1 MEKRDLV
8 ATGVGLFG
16 AINLAYIGYALYKNY
31 KDYKNKEGVYA
42 EEEPKQTQT
51 ELLDDEDLILVEEVQ
66 EPIKVSKRKVKKS
79 FYIGVGLL
87 CVAAIGGYSYG
98 FKSGHRT
105 TKKEADKLIE
115 TYNAVIDQ
123 KEKLEKLLK
132 ERLEKAEVDVE
143 RITSNAL
150 NMLLPEHMETRWVTF
165 DDKSYHAQSHYTPK
179 VTKDLSSEDIASAV
193 KETWDKL
200 YNEPVVV
207 VPAVEEG

>member
-16 AINLAYIGYALYKNY
+16 ALNLAYIGYALYKNY
-31 KDYKNKEGVYA
+31 KDYKNKEGIYA

-98 FKSGHRT
+98 YRRSWEKRSEVAKESERALKELVETGF
-105 TKKEADKLIE
+105 KKEAVLKDRIEALCVEREKISLNALELLAPEQVDKKWISID
-115 TYNAVIDQ
+115 YNTKEVFGNYSPKTNKDQ
-123 KEKLEKLLK
+123 DEEKVSSIVQELWEKLYK
-132 ERLEKAEVDVE
+132 
-143 RITSNAL
+143 
-150 NMLLPEHMETRWVTF
+150 
-165 DDKSYHAQSHYTPK
+165 
-179 VTKDLSSEDIASAV
+179 
-193 KETWDKL
+193 
-200 YNEPVVV
+200 PVIV
-207 VPAVEEG
+207 VPAAK

>member
-1 MEKRDLV
+1 M
-8 ATGVGLFG
+8 
-16 AINLAYIGYALYKNY
+16 
-31 KDYKNKEGVYA
+31 
-42 EEEPKQTQT
+42 
-51 ELLDDEDLILVEEVQ
+51 
-66 EPIKVSKRKVKKS
+66 
-79 FYIGVGLL
+79 GLL

-165 DDKSYHAQSHYTPK
+165 DDESYHAQSHYTPK